1 MHKVFEVEKVDKVIE
16 EACDRITK
24 DFSEEESGKV
34 LSEEMKALAELMTA
48 RARWN

>member
-1 MHKVFEVEKVDKVIE
+1 MVNVEKVDEVIQ
-16 EACDRITK
+16 EACNRIIE
-24 DFSEEESGKV
+24 DFSKEESGEV